1 MKLNKLVF
9 VAALAGVLA
18 ACGTTDPYEKRAEQE
33 RERQEKYAERS
44 LSKAPDWM
52 FKLPQ
57 SNAAVYAN
65 GTGVSQDMNMADEK
79 ASLMAYSKICMA
91 AGGEVDK
98 QSKMFLSDSE
108 RSTSERSEMAI
119 RAMCKNTDISGVEVV
134 EVKRVTEGTR
144 FRTYM
149 LVSLPL
155 GDANVLSERKD
166 RKNREAQTDK
176 RSREAFDELDE
187 VTRNKKQ

>member
-9 VAALAGVLA
+9 VAALASVLA
-18 ACGTTDPYEKRAEQE
+18 ACGTTDHYEKRAEQE
-33 RERQEKYAERS
+33 RERQEKYVERS

-52 FKLPQ
+52 SKLPK
-57 SNAAVYAN
+57 SNSAVYAN

-79 ASLMAYSKICMA
+79 ATLMAYSKICMA

-98 QSKMFLSDSE
+98 NSKMFLSDSE
-108 RSTSERSEMAI
+108 RSTSERSETAI

-155 GDANVLSERKD
+155 DDANPLAERNERK
-166 RKNREAQTDK
+166 RRESQTD
-176 RSREAFDELDE
+176 RRAREAFDELDA
-187 VTRNKKQ
+187 VTGKKQ

>member
-1 MKLNKLVF
+1 MKLNKIVF
-9 VAALAGVLA
+9 VTALASVLA
-18 ACGTTDPYEKRAEQE
+18 ACGATDPYEKRAEQE
-33 RERQEKYAERS
+33 RERQEKYVERS

-52 FKLPQ
+52 SKLPK
-57 SNAAVYAN
+57 SNSAVYAN

-79 ASLMAYSKICMA
+79 ATLMAYSKICMA

-98 QSKMFLSDSE
+98 NSKMFLSDSE

-119 RAMCKNTDISGVEVV
+119 RALCKNTDISGVEVV
-134 EVKRVTEGTR
+134 EIKRVTEGTR

-155 GDANVLSERKD
+155 DDANPLAERNERK
-166 RKNREAQTDK
+166 RRESQTD
-176 RSREAFDELDE
+176 RRAREAFDELDA
-187 VTRNKKQ
+187 VTGKKQ